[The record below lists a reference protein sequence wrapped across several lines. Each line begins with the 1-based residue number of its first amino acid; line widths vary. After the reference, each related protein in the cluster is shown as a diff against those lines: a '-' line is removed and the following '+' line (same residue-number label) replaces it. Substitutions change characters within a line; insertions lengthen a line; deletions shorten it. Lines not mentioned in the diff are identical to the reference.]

1 MNFRF
6 RLPSLGL
13 ALALLLGLLLP
24 IAPAR
29 ADAGRWLG
37 SPSYA
42 ELSAELSSLRPGTG
56 AQARTLSPDQQ
67 KRYDDLLALQAA
79 IVRSDD
85 RAQVDNRSQHSVG
98 IFARS
103 KKAPADASYEFLV
116 LGPGHEN
123 DDDFD
128 LIGIYLPA
136 GVSLEWGDGHGV
148 AAATSPRLARL
159 LEGQRLVVSDPAP
172 AEPATTSPA
181 TASPATTSPAKTSY
195 TTTSPA
201 KTSLATT
208 PPATASSAYRLDL
221 PTFAVVS
228 TSDKVAAVPALSQDD
243 LDAHPE
249 TAPVD

>member
-13 ALALLLGLLLP
+13 ALALLLGLLLLP
-24 IAPAR
+24 ITPAR

-37 SPSYA
+37 SPSYG

-56 AQARTLSPDQQ
+56 AQARTLSADQQ

-159 LEGQRLVVSDPAP
+159 LEGQRLVVSDPASANP
-172 AEPATTSPA
+172 
-181 TASPATTSPAKTSY
+181 
-195 TTTSPA
+195 
-201 KTSLATT
+201 ATT
-208 PPATASSAYRLDL
+208 PPATPSSAYRLNL
-221 PTFAVVS
+221 PTFAAVS
-228 TSDKVAAVPALSQDD
+228 TSDKVAAVPTLSQDD

>member
-13 ALALLLGLLLP
+13 ALALLLGLLLLP
-24 IAPAR
+24 ITPAR

-37 SPSYA
+37 SPSYG

-56 AQARTLSPDQQ
+56 AQARTLSADQQ

-136 GVSLEWGDGHGV
+136 GVSLEWGEGHGV

-159 LEGQRLVVSDPAP
+159 LEGQRLVVSDPASANP
-172 AEPATTSPA
+172 
-181 TASPATTSPAKTSY
+181 
-195 TTTSPA
+195 
-201 KTSLATT
+201 ATT
-208 PPATASSAYRLDL
+208 PPATPSSAYRLDL

-228 TSDKVAAVPALSQDD
+228 TSDKVAAVPNFSQDD